1 MRDNKYTPLQGGKL
15 TQSGNG
21 KGEYNPEV
29 EYERVVDDSDVFY
42 KVNPETGDRED
53 VVTAKDVMD
62 EIDKALSEQDE
73 EPEDPA

>member
-1 MRDNKYTPLQGGKL
+1 MQEYTPSQGGKL

-21 KGEYNPEV
+21 KREYNPEV

-53 VVTAKDVMD
+53 VLTAKDVMD

>member
-1 MRDNKYTPLQGGKL
+1 M

-21 KGEYNPEV
+21 KREYNPEV